1 MKQTFFDRLAQLF
14 FSMKLMTLA
23 MIIFLVGIG
32 AATFIESIYGI
43 QSAKIIIYN
52 ATWFEVLLLYLSM
65 NLISNIFKYQM
76 FQREKIA
83 MLTFHLAF
91 LIIMLGAAVTRYV
104 SFEGLMVIKE
114 GTSENFIFTADPHL
128 LVHVENP
135 INGKK
140 TTEGYKHYLS
150 EITDNSFEHEIG
162 FENKSI
168 TISQVDFQSKRVD
181 SLVIRSSFNSSVLD
195 IVTDG
200 MKSNYVGPNEIF
212 MVGGIPLSFEKKLEV
227 PGIEVRTKGDSV
239 EIKTNVP
246 IRYLA
251 MSEMQKARQSGIS
264 PSDSLFTEI
273 PLNKWVTFKTT
284 TLYQSGNQ
292 QFVFKRLIK
301 HSKKMLMPSGK
312 KNVGMDY
319 LTVKISDGKS
329 SKNVTLEG
337 GMGQIPTP
345 TRFEFNGLIYQMEYG
360 SIRKPIP
367 FNVFCRDFKL
377 DKYPGSESPSSFESE
392 LTIEDPKNNY
402 KRNQKVFMNNVMD
415 YDGYRFF
422 QSSYDLD
429 NPATPQ
435 NEEGTRLSVNHDWWG
450 TNITYVGYLLMSIA
464 MILSLLAPVGRFR
477 DLNEKIKK
485 LNERKKG
492 INMASIILLLF
503 VSFSNQTFA
512 VEHKNHNHQTHKAI
526 YRVISKDHSDELASL
541 LVQDFKGRI
550 IPIHTMC
557 DELLRKFYQSNKYK
571 DYNAVQT
578 IMSMHMYPQY
588 WMDQKIVKIS
598 SNLRDRLKLG
608 EYASAKQLAD
618 ATGAFKW
625 LNEYKAAHQK
635 PESKRDEFDKKLIK
649 LNERFEVVQGIFAW
663 QYMRLIPKKGDKNN
677 TWYVPMNMELMQVDT
692 ISSIT
697 TLKYLSAIDEGAKNN
712 SFGKASDL
720 LKQIK
725 SFQREIGKNVVP
737 SETKVNVEIS
747 YNKMTIFK
755 NSFRGYITLGLGLLI
770 LFFIQIFR
778 TKNPEP
784 GKVMNVIRKSFLFLL
799 IVFFVYHGVGL
810 GFRSYIS
817 GHAPWSNGY
826 EALIYIAWMTMLAG
840 LSFLKKNEVVV
851 AGAAILASLMIMV
864 SEMNLLDPE
873 ITPLVPVLKSYW
885 LMIHVAII
893 TGSYAFLG
901 LGCIFGLLNLT
912 LYIFR
917 NKKNGEIVTL
927 NISELTYISE
937 MAITIGLF
945 MLTIG
950 TFLGGVWANESWG
963 RYWGWDPKETWAL
976 VSVLVYAVILH
987 LRMIPGLKG
996 KFLFNVVSF
1005 WGYSAIL
1012 FTFFGV
1018 NFMLVGLHS
1027 YAQGDGIGKF
1037 PTWLT
1042 WLIVFFVLFTT
1053 IAALRNKSYNKSVP
1067 A

>member
-1 MKQTFFDRLAQLF
+1 MKQTLFERFAQVF

-23 MIIFLVGIG
+23 MLIFLFGIG

-52 ATWFEVLLLYLSM
+52 ATWFELLLLYLSM

-83 MLTFHLAF
+83 MLTFHLSF
-91 LIIMLGAAVTRYV
+91 LIIMLGAAITRYI
-104 SFEGLMVIKE
+104 SFEGLMVIRE
-114 GTSENFIFTADPHL
+114 GTSSNFIYTADPHL

-135 INGKK
+135 TTGKN
-140 TTEGYKHYLS
+140 TTEGYKHYMS
-150 EITDNSFEHEIG
+150 EITDNSFEHEFS
-162 FENKSI
+162 FENRNIS
-168 TISQVDFQSKRVD
+168 ISQVDFQSKMID
-181 SLVIRSSFNSSVLD
+181 SLVIRSSFNSVVLD
-195 IVTDG
+195 LVTDG
-200 MKSNYVGPNEIF
+200 MQSNYVAAGEIF
-212 MVGGIPLSFEKKLEV
+212 MVGGIPLSFEKKLET
-227 PGIEVRTKGDSV
+227 PGIEVRKNKDSM

-246 IRYLA
+246 IRFLPMA
-251 MSEMQKARQSGIS
+251 EMQKARQSGIS
-264 PSDSLFTEI
+264 PSDSMFTEI
-273 PLNKWVTFKTT
+273 PMNKWVPFKTT

-292 QFVFKRLIK
+292 QFVFKQLIN
-301 HSKKMLMPSGK
+301 HAKKMLMPSGK

-319 LTVKISDGKS
+319 LTIKLTDGKS
-329 SKNVTLEG
+329 SKNITLEG
-337 GMGQIPTP
+337 GIGQIPTP
-345 TRFEFNGLIYQMEYG
+345 TRFEFNGLIYQLEYG

-367 FNVFCRDFKL
+367 FEVFCRDFIL

-392 LTIEDPKNNY
+392 LSINDPRNGY

-422 QSSYDLD
+422 QSAYDLD
-429 NPATPQ
+429 NPSTPQ

-450 TNITYVGYLLMSIA
+450 TNITYIGYLLMSIA
-464 MILSLLAPVGRFR
+464 MILSLFAPVGRFR

-485 LNERKKG
+485 LNQRKKG
-492 INMASIILLLF
+492 IHAAVIAAVLF
-503 VSFSNQTFA
+503 LGFNNPLFA
-512 VEHKNHNHQTHKAI
+512 KNHKNHQHPSKGI
-526 YRVISKDHSDELASL
+526 YRVISEDHSDELASM

-550 IPIHTMC
+550 IPMHTLC
-557 DELLRKFYQSNKYK
+557 DELLRKFYQANRYK

-578 IMSMHMYPQY
+578 VMSMHMYPQY
-588 WMDQKIVKIS
+588 WMEQKIIKIS
-598 SNLRDRLKLG
+598 SNLQSRLKLKG
-608 EYASAKQLAD
+608 YASVKELSDQ
-618 ATGAFKW
+618 TGAFKW
-625 LNEYKAAHQK
+625 LNEYKTAHQK

-649 LNERFEVVQGIFAW
+649 LNERFEVVQGIFSW
-663 QYMRLIPKKGDKNN
+663 QYMRIIPKKGDKNN

-692 ISSIT
+692 VSSIT

-712 SFGKASDL
+712 SFGVASDL

-725 SFQREIGKNVVP
+725 KFQREIGKKVVP

-755 NSFRGYITLGLGLLI
+755 NAFRGYMTLGFALLI
-770 LFFIQIFR
+770 LFFTQIFR
-778 TKNPEP
+778 TKKSEP
-784 GKVMNVIRKSFLFLL
+784 SLTVKIIQKSLLFLL
-799 IVFFVYHGVGL
+799 IVFFVYHGIGL

-826 EALIYIAWMTMLAG
+826 EALIYIAWMAVLAG
-840 LSFLKKNEVVV
+840 LAFLRKNEVVV
-851 AGAAILASLMIMV
+851 AGAAILSALMIMV

-893 TGSYAFLG
+893 TASYAFLG

-917 NKKNGEIVTL
+917 TKKNGEVVTL

-937 MAITIGLF
+937 MSITIGLF

-987 LRMIPGLKG
+987 LRLIPGLKG

-1037 PTWLT
+1037 PSWLT
-1042 WLIVFFVLFTT
+1042 ILIIVMAIYTA
-1053 IAALRNKSYNKSVP
+1053 IAAIRNKKYNQLNKG
-1067 A
+1067 

>member
-1 MKQTFFDRLAQLF
+1 MKQTIFDRFVQVF
-14 FSMKLMTLA
+14 FSMKMMTLA
-23 MIIFLVGIG
+23 LVIFFIGIG
-32 AATFIESIYGI
+32 AATFIESIFGI

-52 ATWFEVLLLYLSM
+52 ATWFEVLLLYLAM
-65 NLISNIFKYQM
+65 NLISNIFKFKM

-83 MLTFHLAF
+83 MLTFHLSF
-91 LIIMLGAAVTRYV
+91 LIILLGAAVTRYI

-114 GTSENFIFTADPHL
+114 GAASNFIYTSDPHV
-128 LVHVENP
+128 LVYIENP
-135 INGKK
+135 KTGK
-140 TTEGYKHYLS
+140 TITQGYKHYLS
-150 EITDNSFEHEIG
+150 EITDNSFEHNFTFDG
-162 FENKSI
+162 KN
-168 TISQVDFQSKRVD
+168 ISLTQVDFQSKMID
-181 SLVIRSSFNSSVLD
+181 SLVIRSSFNESVLD

-200 MKSNYVGPNEIF
+200 MQSNYVSKGSIF
-212 MVGGIPLSFEKKLEV
+212 MVGTIPLSFDKKLDA
-227 PGIEVRTKGDSV
+227 PGIETRKNGDSV
-239 EIKTNVP
+239 EIKTSVP
-246 IRYLA
+246 IRYLPMA
-251 MSEMQKARQSGIS
+251 EMRKARQAGIT

-273 PLNKWVTFKTT
+273 PLNKWVPFKTT
-284 TLYQSGNQ
+284 TLYQCGSQ
-292 QFVFKRLIK
+292 QFVFKRLLN
-301 HSKKMLMPSGK
+301 HAKKMLMPSGK
-312 KNVGMDY
+312 KNVGEDY
-319 LTVKISDGKS
+319 LTIKLSDGKS
-329 SKNVTLEG
+329 AKNISLQG

-345 TRFEFNGLIYQMEYG
+345 TRFEFNGLIYQLEYG
-360 SIRKPIP
+360 SIRKPVP

-392 LTIEDPKNNY
+392 LTIVDPRNGY
-402 KRNQKVFMNNVMD
+402 KRDQKVFMNNVMD

-464 MILSLLAPVGRFR
+464 MILSLIAPVGRFR

-492 INMASIILLLF
+492 IKSAAIIVF
-503 VSFSNQTFA
+503 MFFSFSNQVFA
-512 VEHKNHNHQTHKAI
+512 EEHSSHKHPTAP
-526 YRVISKDHSDELASL
+526 YRIISEEHSDELASM

-550 IPIHTMC
+550 IPMHTLC
-557 DELLRKFYQSNKYK
+557 DELLRKFFQSNRYK

-578 IMSMHMYPQY
+578 ILSMHMYPQY
-588 WMDQKIVKIS
+588 WMDQKMIKIS
-598 SNLRDRLKLG
+598 SNLQARLKLG
-608 EYASAKQLAD
+608 KYASAKELSD
-618 ATGAFKW
+618 RNGAFKW
-625 LNEYKAAHQK
+625 LNEYKTAHQK

-663 QYMRLIPKKGDKNN
+663 QYLRVIPKKGDKNN
-677 TWYVPMNMELMQVDT
+677 TWYLPMNMELMQVDT
-692 ISSIT
+692 SSSII
-697 TLKYLSAIDEGAKNN
+697 TLSYFAALDEGAKNN
-712 SFGKASDL
+712 SYGKALDFL
-720 LKQIK
+720 NEIK
-725 SFQREIGKNVVP
+725 SFQRKIGKNVVP

-755 NSFRGYITLGLGLLI
+755 NAFRSYMTLGFALLI
-770 LFFIQIFR
+770 LFFTQIFR
-778 TKNPEP
+778 TKKSEP
-784 GKVMNVIRKSFLFLL
+784 SRVVKIIQKSLLFLL
-799 IVFFVYHGVGL
+799 IVFFVYHGIGL

-840 LSFLKKNEVVV
+840 LAFLRKNEVVV

-893 TGSYAFLG
+893 TASYAFLG

-917 NKKNGEIVTL
+917 NKKNGEVVTL
-927 NISELTYISE
+927 NISELTFISE
-937 MAITIGLF
+937 MSITIGLF

-987 LRMIPGLKG
+987 LRLIPGLKG

-1037 PTWLT
+1037 PGWLT
-1042 WLIVFFVLFTT
+1042 ILIIVLAAYT
-1053 IAALRNKSYNKSVP
+1053 ILAGIRNKKYNKLNQG
-1067 A
+1067 

>member
-1 MKQTFFDRLAQLF
+1 MKQTIFERFAQVF
-14 FSMKLMTLA
+14 FSMKLMALA

-52 ATWFEVLLLYLSM
+52 ANWFEVLLLYLAM
-65 NLISNIFKYQM
+65 NLVSNIFKYRM

-83 MLTFHLAF
+83 MLTFHLSF
-91 LIIMLGAAVTRYV
+91 LIITIGAAFTRYV

-114 GTSENFIFTADPHL
+114 GTSSNFMYSSDPHL

-135 INGKK
+135 TNGRNI
-140 TTEGYKHYLS
+140 TQGYKHYLS
-150 EITDNSFEHEIG
+150 EITGNYFEHDISFEKRNI
-162 FENKSI
+162 SI
-168 TISQVDFQSKRVD
+168 SYVDFKSKVID
-181 SLVIRSSFNSSVLD
+181 SLVIRSSFQSSVLD
-195 IVTDG
+195 LVTDG
-200 MKSNYVGPNEIF
+200 MQSNYVGQGELF
-212 MVGGIPLSFEKKLEV
+212 MVGGIPLTFEKKLDV
-227 PGIEVRTKGDSV
+227 PGIEVRKNKDSI

-251 MSEMQKARQSGIS
+251 MAEMQKARQSGIS

-273 PLNKWVTFKTT
+273 PLNKWVPFKTT

-292 QFVFKRLIK
+292 QFVFKRLIN
-301 HSKKMLMPSGK
+301 HAKKMLMPSGK

-319 LTVKISDGKS
+319 LTVKLSDGKS
-329 SKNVTLEG
+329 SKNIDLEG

-345 TRFEFNGLIYQMEYG
+345 TRFEFNGLVYQLEYG

-367 FNVFCRDFKL
+367 FDVFCRDFKL

-392 LTIEDPKNNY
+392 LTINDPRNGY

-429 NPATPQ
+429 NPSTPQ

-450 TNITYVGYLLMSIA
+450 TNITYVGYLLMGIA
-464 MILSLLAPVGRFR
+464 MILSLFAPIGRFR

-492 INMASIILLLF
+492 IKSEAIALLLLF
-503 VSFSNQTFA
+503 SFSNQAFA
-512 VEHKNHNHQTHKAI
+512 EKHKNHEHPSKGI
-526 YRVISKDHSDELASL
+526 YRVISEEHSDELASM

-550 IPIHTMC
+550 VPMHTLC
-557 DELLRKFYQSNKYK
+557 DELLRKFYQANRYK
-571 DYNAVQT
+571 DFNAVQLV
-578 IMSMHMYPQY
+578 MSMHMYPQY
-588 WMDQKIVKIS
+588 WMEQKIVKIS
-598 SNLRDRLKLG
+598 SNLQSRLKIG
-608 EYASAKQLAD
+608 SYASPKELSDQS
-618 ATGAFKW
+618 GSFKW

-649 LNERFEVVQGIFAW
+649 LNERFEVVQGIFSW
-663 QYMRLIPKKGDKNN
+663 QYMRIIPKKGEINN

-692 ISSIT
+692 LSSIT
-697 TLKYLSAIDEGAKNN
+697 TLKYLTALDEGAKNK
-712 SFGKASDL
+712 SFAKAGIL

-725 SFQREIGKNVVP
+725 SFQREIGKKVVP
-737 SETKVNVEIS
+737 SETKVNAEIS

-755 NSFRGYITLGLGLLI
+755 NAFRGYMTLGFALLI
-770 LFFIQIFR
+770 LFFTQIFR
-778 TKNPEP
+778 TKSAEP
-784 GKVMNVIRKSFLFLL
+784 SRVIKIIQKSLLFLL

-840 LSFLKKNEVVV
+840 LSFLRKNEVVV
-851 AGAAILASLMIMV
+851 VGAAILASLMIMV

-917 NKKNGEIVTL
+917 NKKNGEVVTL
-927 NISELTYISE
+927 NISELTFISE
-937 MAITIGLF
+937 MSIIIGLF

-996 KFLFNVVSF
+996 KFLFNAVAF

-1042 WLIVFFVLFTT
+1042 WLIVFFCFFTVL
-1053 IAALRNKSYNKSVP
+1053 AAMRNRKYNKQTIG
-1067 A
+1067 

>member
-1 MKQTFFDRLAQLF
+1 MKETFFERFVQVF
-14 FSMKLMTLA
+14 FSMRLMTLA
-23 MIIFLVGIG
+23 LIIFLTGIG

-52 ATWFEVLLLYLSM
+52 ATWFEVLLLYLGM
-65 NLISNIFKYQM
+65 NLVSNIFKFKM
-76 FQREKIA
+76 FHREKIA
-83 MLTFHLAF
+83 MLVFHLAF
-91 LIIMLGAAVTRYV
+91 LIILAGAAITRYV
-104 SFEGLMVIKE
+104 SFEGLMIIKE
-114 GTSENFIFTADPHL
+114 GTSSNFIYTSDPHV
-128 LVHVENP
+128 LVYVENP
-135 INGKK
+135 K
-140 TTEGYKHYLS
+140 TGNSTTQGYKHYLS
-150 EITDNSFEHEIG
+150 EITNNSFEHNFS
-162 FENKSI
+162 FENKNI
-168 TISQVDFQSKRVD
+168 TLTEVDFKSKMID

-200 MKSNYVGPNEIF
+200 MQSNFISRGEVF
-212 MVGGIPLSFEKKLEV
+212 MVGSIPLSFEKKLDSQ
-227 PGIEVRTKGDSV
+227 GIEVRKNKDSM

-246 IRYLA
+246 IRYLP
-251 MSEMQKARQSGIS
+251 MSEMRKARQLGLS
-264 PSDSLFTEI
+264 PADSLFTEI
-273 PLNKWVTFKTT
+273 PLNKWVRFKTT
-284 TLYQSGNQ
+284 TLYQCGNQ
-292 QFVFKRLIK
+292 QFVFKQLLN
-301 HSKKMLMPSGK
+301 HAKKMLMPSGK
-312 KNVGMDY
+312 KNVGTDY
-319 LTVKISDGKS
+319 LTIKLTDGKS
-329 SKNVTLEG
+329 TKKIVLQG
-337 GMGQIPTP
+337 GMGEIPTP
-345 TRFEFNGLIYQMEYG
+345 TRFEFNGLIYQFEYG
-360 SIRKPIP
+360 SIRKPVP

-377 DKYPGSESPSSFESE
+377 DRYPGSESPSSFESE
-392 LTIEDPKNNY
+392 LTIQDPRNNY
-402 KRNQKVFMNNVMD
+402 KRDQKVFMNNVMD

-422 QSSYDLD
+422 QSSYDID
-429 NPATPQ
+429 NPSTPQ

-464 MILSLLAPVGRFR
+464 MVLSLFAPIGRFR
-477 DLNEKIKK
+477 DLNGKIKK
-485 LNERKKG
+485 LNERKKTIKSG
-492 INMASIILLLF
+492 VTFFLLILSI
-503 VSFSNQTFA
+503 SNSTFA
-512 VEHKNHNHQTHKAI
+512 KQHSHNPSEGI
-526 YRVISKDHSDELASL
+526 YRVISKEHSEELASM

-550 IPIHTMC
+550 IPMHTMC
-557 DELLRKFYQSNKYK
+557 DELLRKFYQSNKYN

-588 WMDQKIVKIS
+588 WMEQKIIKIS
-598 SNLRDRLKLG
+598 SNLKSRLKLDDF
-608 EYASAKQLAD
+608 ASVKQMAD
-618 ATGAFKW
+618 QTGAFKW
-625 LNEYKAAHQK
+625 MNEYKIAHQK

-649 LNERFEVVQGIFAW
+649 LNERFEVAQGIFSW
-663 QYMRLIPKKGDKNN
+663 QYMRIIPKKNDPNN
-677 TWYVPMNMELMQVDT
+677 TWYVPMNMELLQVDT
-692 ISSIT
+692 ISSIN
-697 TLKYLSAIDEGAKNN
+697 TLKYLSALDEGAKNN
-712 SFGKASDL
+712 SYRKAGL
-720 LKQIK
+720 LLNEIK
-725 SFQREIGKNVVP
+725 AFQREIGKKVVP
-737 SETKVNVEIS
+737 SETKVAIEIS

-755 NSFRGYITLGLGLLI
+755 NAFRGYITIGLALLI
-770 LFFIQIFR
+770 IFFVQIFSSR
-778 TKNPEP
+778 KSEQN
-784 GKVMNVIRKSFLFLL
+784 KVMKIIRKSLLFLL
-799 IVFFVYHGVGL
+799 IVFFVYHGIGL
-810 GFRSYIS
+810 IFRSYIS

-826 EALIYIAWMTMLAG
+826 EALVYIAWMTMLAG

-851 AGAAILASLMIMV
+851 VGAAILASLMIMV
-864 SEMNLLDPE
+864 SELNLLDPE

-927 NISELTYISE
+927 NIGELTYISE

-1042 WLIVFFVLFTT
+1042 GLILFFVLFTT
-1053 IAALRNKSYNKSVP
+1053 VAALRNKSYNKSI
-1067 A
+1067 AS